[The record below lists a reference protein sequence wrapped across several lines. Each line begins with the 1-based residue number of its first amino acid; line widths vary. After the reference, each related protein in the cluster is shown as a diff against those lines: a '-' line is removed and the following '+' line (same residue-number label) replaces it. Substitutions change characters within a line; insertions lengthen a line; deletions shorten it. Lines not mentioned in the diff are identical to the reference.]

1 MTNSLI
7 SGDIRFAERPSLP
20 EGAKIYVSLLDI
32 SLADAPSKV
41 VVEQVLTGIAE
52 KANSGKLISFTI
64 DGKIENAQSSYSI
77 SVLVDVDGDGKRS
90 KGDFINMQ
98 SYPVLTFGH
107 PSQVS
112 VLVKPIK

>member
-7 SGDIRFAERPSLP
+7 NGDIRFAERPSLP
-20 EGAKIYVSLLDI
+20 DGTKIYVRLLDT
-32 SLADAPSKV
+32 SMADAPAKV
-41 VVEQVLTGIAE
+41 IAEQVLTDISE
-52 KANSGKLISFTI
+52 KANSGEPVAFTI
-64 DGKIENAQSSYSI
+64 DGKIENQQSSYSI

-98 SYPVLTFGH
+98 SYPVLTFGN

-112 VLVKPIK
+112 ILVKPIQ